1 MYIDVKIGLDT
12 PDIGGGGRR
21 AEDVAILISI
31 AQCQQRT
38 ILSNV
43 SKVSK
48 SAACVPNIWV
58 VFDLS
63 IKI

>member
-1 MYIDVKIGLDT
+1 MLNWSSLEIMLW
-12 PDIGGGGRR
+12 PGGGGRR

>member
-1 MYIDVKIGLDT
+1 MLKLEFTRDHAVA
-12 PDIGGGGRR
+12 RR
-21 AEDVAILISI
+21 WRAVAEDVAILISI